1 MEPSHTRIL
10 IVDDDEKM
18 RLLLHDVLSDKGYET
33 LEALDGV
40 EATQVIQSEK
50 PDLVILDIM
59 MPRMNGIEVLRQLRQ
74 WSNLPVLVLSAR
86 GNLEDK
92 TECLDLGAD
101 DYMTKPIEMKELL
114 ARVRAVLRRTTG
126 ERPLSGQSQ
135 FDDGY
140 LRIDFDKREVSIAG
154 REIRLTR
161 LEYVLLQKLVT
172 NADRVMEYD
181 QLLEIVWGAGYQDA
195 RDSLHHCVNTLR
207 KKIEPDIDEPRYII
221 NLPKVGYRYYLNNG

>member
-10 IVDDDEKM
+10 IVDDDDKM

-33 LEALDGV
+33 LEAIDGV
-40 EATQVIQSEK
+40 EAIQVIQSEK

-59 MPRMNGIEVLRQLRQ
+59 MPRMSGFEVLRQLRH

-114 ARVRAVLRRTTG
+114 ARVRAVLRRTAA
-126 ERPLSGQSQ
+126 ERPLSGRSQ

-140 LRIDFDKREVSIAG
+140 LRIDFDKR
-154 REIRLTR
+154 
-161 LEYVLLQKLVT
+161 
-172 NADRVMEYD
+172 
-181 QLLEIVWGAGYQDA
+181 
-195 RDSLHHCVNTLR
+195 
-207 KKIEPDIDEPRYII
+207 
-221 NLPKVGYRYYLNNG
+221 